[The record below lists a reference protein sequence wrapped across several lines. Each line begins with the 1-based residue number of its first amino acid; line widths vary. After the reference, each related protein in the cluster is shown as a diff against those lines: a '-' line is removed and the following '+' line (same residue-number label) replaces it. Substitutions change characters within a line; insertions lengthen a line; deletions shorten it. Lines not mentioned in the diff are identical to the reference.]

1 MTTCTSIKCP
11 VKEVCY
17 RSISDNDNCQ
27 ARFNYEYTCNDY
39 TGFPDYVSI
48 KIHEK
53 EKKIE

>member
-11 VKEVCY
+11 VKEVCC
-17 RSISDNDNCQ
+17 RAISDNDNCQ